1 MKQHTLS
8 TGLSACHA
16 SFQCLPALVLPCGNH
31 VPDRTRLP
39 PLPNRTPFPA
49 PRRPRSRDETPWK
62 RFRLRSVPEAAIHL
76 RLLRCRG
83 FSLALLNSVEHFMSE
98 MLQAFAIFQAAF
110 RYSRGRLSAS
120 PESFNPQSPHP
131 PPDSAAEGQRA
142 RGLPLPRAFCSRKY
156 LPVRTRYS
164 CPQVSRRRS
173 CTPQVNCGDT
183 GEEGASRLQSRPAL
197 RADSL

>member
-1 MKQHTLS
+1 MQKRK
-8 TGLSACHA
+8 HA
-16 SFQCLPALVLPCGNH
+16 VAPLQPGNGSCLPIPERFAIESIRSGPCVL
-31 VPDRTRLP
+31 TP
-39 PLPNRTPFPA
+39 P
-49 PRRPRSRDETPWK
+49 SEID
-62 RFRLRSVPEAAIHL
+62 AASEL

-164 CPQVSRRRS
+164 GPQVSRRRS

-183 GEEGASRLQSRPAL
+183 GEEEASRLQSRPAL